1 MCRGQVMKVHAR
13 SASCD
18 ELCVAGMQ
26 EEVGE
31 TRLDK
36 ATRVRM

>member
-1 MCRGQVMKVHAR
+1 MKAR
-13 SASCD
+13 ACSASCD

-31 TRLDK
+31 TRLDEE
-36 ATRVRM
+36 ARMQM